1 VKKLILE
8 IVELSSDERSQI
20 DQIIP
25 KIVQAYQEGKAVKG
39 GAYPVGSITYK
50 MRSAENLPR
59 LQKQQKDLQAKLE
72 KAPDDQKPPIQDKLS
87 RIDKAIST
95 ESQGGKVSIL
105 LSNGHR
111 QHPENVE
118 GLYLPVNLT
127 NLQDN
132 VISIS
137 QNLVQKYYGLK
148 GKLTGREKEGEQQ
161 LRRVLTHEL
170 VHAKDPTLNHL
181 SPNAQGRR
189 ARPGREETE
198 QSGEF
203 NIEAYF
209 KKPEEALAFSSQL
222 NEVITRLIS
231 TWIKDNLKTGEEIV
245 TKIPGVGVPIIQ
257 QTDKALYAKA
267 EEIQDALRDL
277 DQLFAKGL
285 RARSFSPLGKAFM
298 KEIESEGLFKK
309 FFNKI
314 YKFLE
319 KIGLSKKI
327 ETPQDSYIQ
336 AMELLKK
343 YNPKGYEAAA
353 KGFRKSFKKL
363 ELAINAALYKRMVAL
378 LKAAD
383 DLPGL
388 QKEKTKLEKEL
399 QALKAI
405 PATSREKRAELE
417 NQIGQLDSLLKTA
430 TRINKN
436 PNTAKIIQIAVE
448 GTDPPR
454 EEIADSTKVSQI
466 KTELEAAKGK
476 LYPKQAVTEITA
488 LKNRLVEQVYKK
500 IIELVQS

>member
-1 VKKLILE
+1 MKRLISE

-50 MRSAENLPR
+50 MQTADSLAR
-59 LQKQQKDLQAKLE
+59 LKNIEKRLEMELKAADDDAK
-72 KAPDDQKPPIQDKLS
+72 PGIQTRLDSVKR
-87 RIDKAIST
+87 RIET
-95 ESQGGKVSIL
+95 EEVGGKVSIL

-111 QHPENVE
+111 QHPENTE
-118 GLYLPVNLT
+118 GIYLPVNLT

-132 VISIS
+132 VISIN

-181 SPNAQGRR
+181 SPNVQGRQ
-189 ARPGREETE
+189 ARPGRGETD
-198 QSGEF
+198 QTGEF

-222 NEVITRLIS
+222 NDVITRLIS
-231 TWIKDNLKTGEEIV
+231 TWIKDNLTTGEEVV
-245 TKIPGVGVPIIQ
+245 TRIPGVGVPMIQ

-267 EEIQDALRDL
+267 QEIQDALRDL

-298 KEIESEGLFKK
+298 KEIESEGIFKK

-327 ETPQDSYIQ
+327 ETPQDSYVQ
-336 AMELLKK
+336 AMQLLKK
-343 YNPKGYEAAA
+343 YNPRGYEIAAR
-353 KGFRKSFKKL
+353 GFRRSFKKL
-363 ELAINAALYKRMVAL
+363 ELTINAALYKRMVAL

-388 QKEKTKLEKEL
+388 QK
-399 QALKAI
+399 
-405 PATSREKRAELE
+405 
-417 NQIGQLDSLLKTA
+417 
-430 TRINKN
+430 
-436 PNTAKIIQIAVE
+436 
-448 GTDPPR
+448 
-454 EEIADSTKVSQI
+454 
-466 KTELEAAKGK
+466 
-476 LYPKQAVTEITA
+476 
-488 LKNRLVEQVYKK
+488 
-500 IIELVQS
+500 